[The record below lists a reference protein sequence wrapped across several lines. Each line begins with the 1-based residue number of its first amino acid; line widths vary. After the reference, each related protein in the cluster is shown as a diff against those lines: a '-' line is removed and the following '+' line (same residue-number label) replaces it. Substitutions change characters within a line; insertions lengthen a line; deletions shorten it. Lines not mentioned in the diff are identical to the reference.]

1 MNYGDIEKQTF
12 KTYLTFSTVI
22 LALILAFFTISSTG
36 YRVNSIIYEVSRD
49 LEYGSLERLKGTS
62 IWLIDDTYF
71 NLFYE
76 ENPTVEKITIR
87 KELPST
93 LLVSV
98 KLAEK
103 IAFIEDSRQNPTKE
117 IVLYK
122 NLFVS
127 EAGLNDGLMRVFIS
141 NGPVE
146 EGFNEELVTFVMT
159 IKKYPIDISKI
170 VMNFDGFVLTL
181 NYFQTS
187 INLGSPSDLARKAAV
202 VGYYL
207 EEPSCK
213 GEIRLVYSDNNED
226 ISAIS
231 NCK

>member
-159 IKKYPIDISKI
+159 IKKYPIDISQI

>member
-1 MNYGDIEKQTF
+1 
-12 KTYLTFSTVI
+12 
-22 LALILAFFTISSTG
+22 
-36 YRVNSIIYEVSRD
+36 
-49 LEYGSLERLKGTS
+49 
-62 IWLIDDTYF
+62 
-71 NLFYE
+71 
-76 ENPTVEKITIR
+76 
-87 KELPST
+87 
-93 LLVSV
+93 
-98 KLAEK
+98 
-103 IAFIEDSRQNPTKE
+103 
-117 IVLYK
+117 
-122 NLFVS
+122 
-127 EAGLNDGLMRVFIS
+127 MRVFIS

>member
-181 NYFQTS
+181 NYFQTY